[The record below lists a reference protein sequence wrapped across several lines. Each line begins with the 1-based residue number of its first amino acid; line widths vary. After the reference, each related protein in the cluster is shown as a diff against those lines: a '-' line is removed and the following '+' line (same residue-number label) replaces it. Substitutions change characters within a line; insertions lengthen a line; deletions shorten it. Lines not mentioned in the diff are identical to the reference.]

1 MKKFII
7 LAFCINIAFGLALP
21 KNSKYDNRINHI
33 NYNGENVTL
42 IKLAVGYVTMLE
54 FANDERSINIVTGF
68 SDGWEIL
75 AKENFVFLKP
85 KSYAVK
91 QNEQTLTDENGKK
104 IKLDSFIH
112 PTSEIEKWKTN
123 LIITTNKRIYSFDLV
138 LVDNNE
144 SFNYQ
149 ISFRYPQEEILK
161 REEERKKIELAQLKA
176 DEKSKKVAEKNKIE
190 NELNRVNVPRNYDF
204 VMHINKNSENIAPNF
219 AYDDGVFTYIG
230 FDNTKTMPSVFLF
243 DETNGE
249 TMANTHI
256 EKHGNYEVLVIHQ
269 TAQNIFLRSGDKLV
283 GVKNNGYAKNPL
295 EKTFTTKSKNVIR
308 KVKDERK

>member
-1 MKKFII
+1 MGPKF
-7 LAFCINIAFGLALP
+7 F
-21 KNSKYDNRINHI
+21 
-33 NYNGENVTL
+33 L
-42 IKLAVGYVTMLE
+42 IG
-54 FANDERSINIVTGF
+54 N
-68 SDGWEIL
+68 
-75 AKENFVFLKP
+75 
-85 KSYAVK
+85 AVK

-149 ISFRYPQEEILK
+149 VSFRYPQEEMLK

-256 EKHGNYEVLVIHQ
+256 EKYGNYEVLVIHQ

>member
-1 MKKFII
+1 MDNVGKSQFLKF
-7 LAFCINIAFGLALP
+7 LLEKTTPAG
-21 KNSKYDNRINHI
+21 R
-33 NYNGENVTL
+33 ENVTL

-149 ISFRYPQEEILK
+149 ISFRYPQEEMLK

-219 AYDDGVFTYIG
+219 AYSDGVFTYIG

-269 TAQNIFLRSGDKLV
+269 IAQNIFLRSGDKLV